1 MNQIAVL
8 LTVYK
13 NDGLEAFKVAL
24 DSLYKQT
31 IEGFDIF
38 VQEDG
43 AVDVDIHEYLTQE
56 LNTGR
61 IKHLGER
68 GKNKGFDYSLNELI

>member
-31 IEGFDIF
+31 IENFDIF

-43 AVDVDIHEYLTQE
+43 PVDADMHEY
-56 LNTGR
+56 
-61 IKHLGER
+61 
-68 GKNKGFDYSLNELI
+68 